1 MSLHGNP
8 KRIRSFDA
16 ENNIWLMLLILIL
29 NRFIIWKMDFYQFKK
44 DGYQVFDFENGLSKK
59 AVQYISNPLNYRTEE
74 GLLFLY
80 LGNKMFRM
88 NEDKS
93 IQLVELSE
101 YGSIYLDRY
110 SFRGKDLEYFISFYN
125 NWKDREG
132 SNPGA
137 IHGSLRDH

>member
-1 MSLHGNP
+1 L
-8 KRIRSFDA
+8 
-16 ENNIWLMLLILIL
+16 ENGFLSV
-29 NRFIIWKMDFYQFKK
+29 QKK
-44 DGYQVFDFENGLSKK
+44 DGYQIFDFENGLSEKLYE
-59 AVQYISNPLNYRTEE
+59 YISNSLNYRTEE

-80 LGNKMFRM
+80 LGENMFRM

-125 NWKDREG
+125 RWKDGAG
-132 SNPGA
+132 SNPEQFMDVEIIKKMA
-137 IHGSLRDH
+137 FDAKEDQNYKEALRLFELSAQKMIWTVG

>member
-1 MSLHGNP
+1 
-8 KRIRSFDA
+8 
-16 ENNIWLMLLILIL
+16 
-29 NRFIIWKMDFYQFKK
+29 MDFYRFKKK
-44 DGYQVFDFENGLSKK
+44 DGYQIFDFENGFSEKLYE
-59 AVQYISNPLNYRTEE
+59 YISNPLNYRTEE

-80 LGNKMFRM
+80 LGDKMFRM

-125 NWKDREG
+125 NWKDRAG
-132 SNPGA
+132 SNPEQFMEA
-137 IHGSLRDH
+137 ETIKKMAFDAKENQNYKEALRLFELSAQKK